1 MARKSPTLF
10 EIGLRAKTHFSCLL
24 GSGTVMCGNPLTIVM
39 SSMVEFEPGPV
50 RAEMNGVVFDVVG
63 EGGEVE
69 QDALER
75 RKSVGWA
82 FNIAA
87 LSVL

>member
-1 MARKSPTLF
+1 
-10 EIGLRAKTHFSCLL
+10 
-24 GSGTVMCGNPLTIVM
+24 M

-50 RAEMNGVVFDVVG
+50 RAEMNGVAFDVDG